1 MFCTFQPRTLLTI
14 VNFVHLFTM
23 ERDMNV
29 LNASNTLRFN
39 FQYENFVDYVFFF
52 YRDFPYYCS
61 SNKSYSLWEVER
73 AVKRYYKNI
82 KSFDSIDRENV
93 KAVIEAYR
101 KPEQS
106 YSKVNLFRAVYQSIH
121 HEVSIRKESVC

>member
-1 MFCTFQPRTLLTI
+1 MFCIFQPRTFLLFSKI
-14 VNFVHLFTM
+14 VHLFTM

-73 AVKRYYKNI
+73 AVKRYYKNM
-82 KSFDSIDRENV
+82 KSFGSIDRENV

-101 KPEQS
+101 RPN
-106 YSKVNLFRAVYQSIH
+106 NLTQ
-121 HEVSIRKESVC
+121 K

>member
-1 MFCTFQPRTLLTI
+1 MFCIFQPRTFLLFSKI
-14 VNFVHLFTM
+14 VHLFTM
-23 ERDMNV
+23 EKDMNV

-106 YSKVNLFRAVYQSIH
+106 YSKVNLFRATYQSMQH
-121 HEVSIRKESVC
+121 QQSIRKEQ

>member
-1 MFCTFQPRTLLTI
+1 
-14 VNFVHLFTM
+14 
-23 ERDMNV
+23 MNV

-39 FQYENFVDYVFFF
+39 FRYEDFVDYVFFF
-52 YRDFPYYCS
+52 YRDFPNYCS

-82 KSFDSIDRENV
+82 KDFDSIDRENV

-101 KPEQS
+101 KPEHS
-106 YSKVNLFRAVYQSIH
+106 YSKVNLFRATYQSMQH
-121 HEVSIRKESVC
+121 QQSIRKEQV

>member
-1 MFCTFQPRTLLTI
+1 MFCIFQPRTLLTI

-61 SNKSYSLWEVER
+61 SNKSYSLREVER

-121 HEVSIRKESVC
+121 HEVSIRKEQ

>member
-1 MFCTFQPRTLLTI
+1 MFCIFQPRTLLTI

-52 YRDFPYYCS
+52 YRDFPHYCS

-82 KSFDSIDRENV
+82 HDFDSIDRENV

-101 KPEQS
+101 KPEQFKQS
-106 YSKVNLFRAVYQSIH
+106 LNLFRATYQSMQH
-121 HEVSIRKESVC
+121 QQSIRKETK